1 MRVLSVVSLHVRH
14 GRARI
19 KRPSAADR
27 AASRGVISSVTRSRL
42 AAGLC
47 VITGKRTCIGG
58 RVGGWATGAD
68 WCAEPQA
75 RGAHGFRGKRRV
87 ECGRAGF

>member
-1 MRVLSVVSLHVRH
+1 MRVLSVVFLHVRH
-14 GRARI
+14 ERARI

-27 AASRGVISSVTRSRL
+27 AASRGVISS
-42 AAGLC
+42 G
-47 VITGKRTCIGG
+47 
-58 RVGGWATGAD
+58 VGGWATGAD